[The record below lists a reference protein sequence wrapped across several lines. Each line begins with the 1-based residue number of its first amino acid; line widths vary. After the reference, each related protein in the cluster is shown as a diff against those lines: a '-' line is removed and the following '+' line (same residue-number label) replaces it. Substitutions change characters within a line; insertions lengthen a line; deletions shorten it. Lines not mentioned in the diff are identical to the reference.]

1 MKKGRKALQ
10 CLLSVL
16 LAFLPSASSFYGQP
30 KFMAL
35 VPSQLRTETPEK
47 ICLHLYQLSE
57 PVTVKASLQ
66 FSWGSRSL
74 FNDLVVDKD
83 MFHCVSFTLPRVSSS
98 EEKVSLSVHVKGPK
112 HEFSKT
118 NVVMVKNQESVVFVQ
133 TDKPMYKPGQP
144 VKFRVVAM
152 DTNLHPL
159 NELFPLAYI
168 EDPKTNRIMQW
179 RDINT
184 ENGLKQLSFSLSSEP
199 ILGSYK
205 IVLQKQSGVKKEH
218 YFTVEEFVL
227 PRFEV
232 RVKVPKAIFIKD
244 EKLNVTVCGVY
255 TYGKPVPGHVKI
267 RTCHKYQQYRRQIET
282 QCRESSYQ
290 LDNNGCSTQEE
301 DITEL
306 QLKEKTFEDQ
316 YLHVNAKITEEGTGL
331 EFSGSGSTK
340 IERAA
345 IKLIFVKADSHFKQG
360 IPFIVKVRLV
370 DVKGAPI
377 PNEEVFIKPR
387 ELDYTNVTT
396 TDQHGLAEFSINTTN
411 FDKHS
416 LTIKVYHKE
425 QSSCFHELCLN
436 EHTESLHVAH
446 SVYSFSRS
454 YIHLE
459 KDAGVLPCSQTHKVR
474 VHFLV
479 KGRVIITMRDLTFYY
494 LVKAKDSIIQTG
506 SHTQSMEPEKSPV
519 KGDFDLQIPGELSM
533 APVISVLV
541 YTIFPNGEIIAD
553 SAKYYVEKCLLN
565 RVDLIFTPARSLPA
579 SQVHLQVRASPLSLC
594 GLRAVDQSVLLLR
607 PEAELSPSWIYNL
620 PEMRQTEFIPTLD
633 QLFQELEPCV
643 ETNKPTDE
651 VLLHPD
657 EKDVYHYVKDMGL
670 KAFTNLKIKHRKFCL
685 PLPDLCMDFCIV
697 WISDPR
703 VCTYTPFMPSL
714 GFDDVTNKGD
724 SRTMPEVGH
733 EDLATETIRKY
744 FPETWIWDL
753 VTVNSSGVTEME
765 VTVPDTIT
773 EWKAGA
779 LCLSNDT
786 GLGLSPVVSLQA
798 FQPFFVELT
807 MPYSVIRGEAFT
819 LKATVFNYLPTCI
832 RVGVLLE
839 DSPDFTAV
847 PVAKDQDSHCL
858 CANGRHTAS
867 WLVTPKSLG
876 NVNFSVTAEAQ
887 QSPEPCGSEV
897 ATVPETGKKDTV
909 VKVLIV
915 EPEGIKKEHTFSSL
929 LCASGENPSKQHFF
943 KTQTKPSIPGYQ
955 RELNYK
961 HKDGSYSSFG
971 DQDGQSEGNT
981 WLTAFVLKSFAQA
994 RAFIFVDETHITH
1007 AFTWLSQQQ
1016 QDNGCFRSSGS
1027 MFNNAMKGGV
1037 KDEVTLSAYITIA
1050 FLESSI
1056 PDTHPVVSKALT
1068 CLESSWKTIQQGGN
1082 DNLVYTKALL
1092 AYAFA
1097 LAGNQDKRNESYQ
1110 RELNYKHKDG
1120 SYSSFGDQDGQ
1131 SEGNTWL
1138 TAFVLKS
1145 FAQARA
1151 FIFIDEKH
1159 ITHAF
1164 TWLSQQQ
1171 QDNGCFRSSG
1181 SLFNNAMKGGV
1192 KDEVTLSAYITIAFL
1207 ESSIPDTHPV
1217 VSKALTCLESSWKTI
1232 QQEGNGNFVYTK
1244 ALLAYAFALAGN
1256 QDKRNE
1262 IMKSLDN
1269 EAIKEENSIHWERPQ
1284 KPMQSERSLYKPQAP
1299 SAEVEM
1305 NAYVLL
1311 TLLTAQPAPTPEDL
1325 DVAVRIVKWLTKQQ
1339 NPQGGFSSTQDTV
1352 VALHALSKYG
1362 AVTFA
1367 GSQKTPSVTI
1377 QSSGTFS
1384 RIFQI
1389 ESSNRLLLQQVLLP
1403 DIPGDYDINVS
1414 GEGCVYAQ
1422 TTLRYNVQL
1431 EKQESAF
1438 TLRVQTL
1445 PLTCGNPEGHNSFQ
1459 ISLEISYTGSRPASN
1474 MVIVDVKMVSGF
1486 IPLKPTVK
1494 KLERSEHVS
1503 KTEMSTNKV
1512 LLYVDQVTNQTLT
1525 FSFVIQQDIPV
1536 RNLQPAIVKVYDYY
1550 ETDEVVFAE
1559 YSAPCSSG
1567 EHLAFLATSLPLAS
1581 FTPKLPKTF
1590 VR

>member
-1 MKKGRKALQ
+1 LISAGLN
-10 CLLSVL
+10 SF
-16 LAFLPSASSFYGQP
+16 LAR

-159 NELFPLAYI
+159 NEL
-168 EDPKTNRIMQW
+168 DPKTNRIMQW

-416 LTIKVYHKE
+416 LTIKV
-425 QSSCFHELCLN
+425 
-436 EHTESLHVAH
+436 
-446 SVYSFSRS
+446 
-454 YIHLE
+454 
-459 KDAGVLPCSQTHKVR
+459 
-474 VHFLV
+474 
-479 KGRVIITMRDLTFYY
+479 M
-494 LVKAKDSIIQTG
+494 AKDHIIQIG
-506 SHTQSMEPEKSPV
+506 SHTHHTEPGKSPV
-519 KGDFDLQIPGELSM
+519 KGDFDLNFPVELSM
-533 APVISVLV
+533 APVVSIFV
-541 YTIFPNGEIIAD
+541 YAILPDGEMIAD
-553 SAKYYVEKCLLN
+553 SAKFEIEKCLRN
-565 RVDLIFTPARSLPA
+565 RVDLSFTPARSLPA
-579 SQVHLQVRASPLSLC
+579 SQAHLQVTASPQSLC

-620 PEMRQTEFIPTLD
+620 PELRYTDFIPTLD
-633 QLFQELEPCV
+633 QLLQDGGESCV
-643 ETNKPTDE
+643 WTHNKQKGE

-657 EKDVYHYVKDMGL
+657 EKDVYSYVKDMGL
-670 KAFTNLKIKHRKFCL
+670 NAFTNLNIKHRKFCI
-685 PLPDLCMDFCIV
+685 PYDERHPP
-697 WISDPR
+697 ISVPA
-703 VCTYTPFMPSL
+703 L
-714 GFDDVTNKGD
+714 AFDGVTNRGD
-724 SRTMPEVGH
+724 SRTMPKVGH
-733 EDLATETIRKY
+733 EDPPAADLATETIRKY

-779 LCLSNDT
+779 FCLSNDT

-819 LKATVFNYLPTCI
+819 LKATVINYLPTCI

-915 EPEGIKKEHTFSSL
+915 EPEGIKKEHTFRSL
-929 LCASGENPSKQHFF
+929 LCASDAKISEKVSLKLPTTVVDDSARAHFSVQGDILSSAIKNTQNLLHMPFGCGEQNMVLFAPNIYVLKYLNETQQLTQNIKSKAIGYL
-943 KTQTKPSIPGYQ
+943 TEGYQ

-961 HKDGSYSSFG
+961 HKDGSYSAFG
-971 DQDGQSEGNT
+971 DQDGQS
-981 WLTAFVLKSFAQA
+981 Q
-994 RAFIFVDETHITH
+994 
-1007 AFTWLSQQQ
+1007 
-1016 QDNGCFRSSGS
+1016 
-1027 MFNNAMKGGV
+1027 
-1037 KDEVTLSAYITIA
+1037 
-1050 FLESSI
+1050 
-1056 PDTHPVVSKALT
+1056 
-1068 CLESSWKTIQQGGN
+1068 
-1082 DNLVYTKALL
+1082 
-1092 AYAFA
+1092 
-1097 LAGNQDKRNESYQ
+1097 
-1110 RELNYKHKDG
+1110 
-1120 SYSSFGDQDGQ
+1120 
-1131 SEGNTWL
+1131 GNTWL

-1151 FIFIDEKH
+1151 FIFIDETH

-1192 KDEVTLSAYITIAFL
+1192 KDEVTLSAYITIALL
-1207 ESSIPDTHPV
+1207 ESSLPDTHPV
-1217 VSKALTCLESSWKTI
+1217 VSKALTCLESSWNTI

-1262 IMKSLDN
+1262 ILKSLDN
-1269 EAIKEENSIHWERPQ
+1269 EAIKEEKSIHWERPQ

-1325 DVAVRIVKWLTKQQ
+1325 GVALHIVKWLTKQQ
-1339 NPQGGFSSTQDTV
+1339 NPHGGFSSTQDTV

-1384 RIFQI
+1384 RTLQI
-1389 ESSNRLLLQQVLLP
+1389 ESSNRLLLQQVSLP
-1403 DIPGDYDINVS
+1403 DIPGDYDISVS
-1414 GEGCVYAQ
+1414 GEGCVYA
-1422 TTLRYNVQL
+1422 
-1431 EKQESAF
+1431 
-1438 TLRVQTL
+1438 
-1445 PLTCGNPEGHNSFQ
+1445 
-1459 ISLEISYTGSRPASN
+1459 
-1474 MVIVDVKMVSGF
+1474 
-1486 IPLKPTVK
+1486 
-1494 KLERSEHVS
+1494 
-1503 KTEMSTNKV
+1503 
-1512 LLYVDQVTNQTLT
+1512 QVTNQTLT

-1550 ETDEVVFAE
+1550 ETDPCGQRG
-1559 YSAPCSSG
+1559 YIPYWNSAQPMAL
-1567 EHLAFLATSLPLAS
+1567 LARSDNLELQKMLLPTSM
-1581 FTPKLPKTF
+1581 TF
-1590 VR
+1590 GDELIC

>member
-1 MKKGRKALQ
+1 MMKGRQALQ
-10 CLLSVL
+10 CLISIL
-16 LAFLPSASSFYGQP
+16 LAFLPSVSSLDGQHEPEQP
-30 KFMAL
+30 KIMVL
-35 VPSQLRTETPEK
+35 VPSQLRTKTPEK

-57 PVTVKASLQ
+57 PVTVKASLK
-66 FSWGSRSL
+66 FSWESRSL

-83 MFHCVSFTLPRVSSS
+83 LFHCVSFTLPRVSSS

-118 NVVMVKNQESVVFVQ
+118 NEVTVKNQENVVFVQ

-144 VKFRVVAM
+144 VKFRVVSM

-159 NELFPLAYI
+159 NELFPLVYI

-205 IVLQKQSGVKKEH
+205 IVLENQSRSKKEH
-218 YFTVEEFVL
+218 YFTVEEYVL

-232 RVKVPKAIFIKD
+232 QVKVPKALFIKD
-244 EKLNVTVCGVY
+244 EKLKVTVCGVY

-267 RTCHKYQQYRRQIET
+267 RTCHKYPLYRRQIET
-282 QCRESSYQ
+282 QCKESSSQ

-331 EFSGSGSTK
+331 EFSGSGTTK
-340 IERAA
+340 IERTIA
-345 IKLIFVKADSHFKQG
+345 KLIFVKADSHFKQG
-360 IPFIVKVRLV
+360 IPFVVKVRLV

-377 PNEEVFIKPR
+377 PNEEVFIKLW
-387 ELDYTNVTT
+387 ELDYTNKTT
-396 TDQHGLAEFSINTTN
+396 TDQHGLAEFSINTTTFN
-411 FDKHS
+411 VHF
-416 LTIKVYHKE
+416 LIIKVYHKE
-425 QSSCFHELCLN
+425 QSSCFHKLCLN
-436 EHTESLHVAH
+436 EHTESLHMAQ
-446 SVYSFSRS
+446 SVYSFSWS

-459 KDAGVLPCSQTHKVR
+459 KDAGVLPCSQTHTVR

-479 KGRVIITMRDLTFYY
+479 KGPVLSALRDLTFYY
-494 LVKAKDSIIQTG
+494 LVMAKGSIIQTG
-506 SHTQSMEPEKSPV
+506 SHTHHTEPKESPV
-519 KGDFDLQIPGELSM
+519 IGDFDLEIPVELSM
-533 APVISVLV
+533 APVTSVFV

-565 RVDLIFTPARSLPA
+565 KVDLSFTPARSLPA
-579 SQVHLQVRASPLSLC
+579 SQAHLQVTASPQSLC

-607 PEAELSPSWIYNL
+607 PEAEVSPSWIYNL
-620 PEMRQTEFIPTLD
+620 PEIRNTEYIPTPD
-633 QLFQELEPCV
+633 QIFQELELCV
-643 ETNKPTDE
+643 WTDNPTDE

-657 EKDVYHYVKDMGL
+657 EKDVYGYVKDMGL
-670 KAFTNLKIKHRKFCL
+670 KAFTNLKIKYRKFC
-685 PLPDLCMDFCIV
+685 
-697 WISDPR
+697 ISYGDNYPT
-703 VCTYTPFMPSL
+703 VAVPSL
-714 GFDDVTNKGD
+714 GFDDVTNEGD
-724 SRTMPEVGH
+724 SRTKPEVGQ
-733 EDLATETIRKY
+733 EELVTETIRKY

-773 EWKAGA
+773 EWKAGVF
-779 LCLSNDT
+779 CLSNDT

-798 FQPFFVELT
+798 FKPFFVELT

-858 CANGRHTAS
+858 CANGRHTES

-929 LCASGENPSKQHFF
+929 LCASDAKISEKVSLKLPLKVVEDSVRAHFSVQGDILSSAIKNTQNLLHMPFGCGEQNMVLFAPN
-943 KTQTKPSIPGYQ
+943 IY
-955 RELNYK
+955 
-961 HKDGSYSSFG
+961 
-971 DQDGQSEGNT
+971 
-981 WLTAFVLKSFAQA
+981 VLKYLN
-994 RAFIFVDETHITH
+994 ET
-1007 AFTWLSQQQ
+1007 QQLTQ
-1016 QDNGCFRSSGS
+1016 NI
-1027 MFNNAMKGGV
+1027 K
-1037 KDEVTLSAYITIA
+1037 
-1050 FLESSI
+1050 
-1056 PDTHPVVSKALT
+1056 SKAIGYLT
-1068 CLESSWKTIQQGGN
+1068 EG
-1082 DNLVYTKALL
+1082 
-1092 AYAFA
+1092 
-1097 LAGNQDKRNESYQ
+1097 YQ

-1181 SLFNNAMKGGV
+1181 SMFNNAMKGGV
-1192 KDEVTLSAYITIAFL
+1192 KDEVTLSAYVTIAFL
-1207 ESSIPDTHPV
+1207 ESSIPDPHPV

-1325 DVAVRIVKWLTKQQ
+1325 DVALRIVKWLTKQQ

-1384 RIFQI
+1384 RTFQI
-1389 ESSNRLLLQQVLLP
+1389 ESSNRLLLQQVSLP
-1403 DIPGDYDINVS
+1403 DIPGDYDISVS

-1503 KTEMSTNKV
+1503 KTEMSNNNV

-1581 FTPKLPKTF
+1581 FTTKLPRTF

>member
-1 MKKGRKALQ
+1 MKKGRQALQ

-16 LAFLPSASSFYGQP
+16 LAFLPSASSLDGQP

-35 VPSQLRTETPEK
+35 VPTQLRTETPEK

-57 PVTVKASLQ
+57 PVTVKASLK
-66 FSWGSRSL
+66 FSWGSRNL

-118 NVVMVKNQESVVFVQ
+118 NEVMVKNQESVVFVQ

-144 VKFRVVAM
+144 VKFRVVSM

-159 NELFPLAYI
+159 NESFPLAYI

-205 IVLQKQSGVKKEH
+205 IVLEKQSRSKKEH
-218 YFTVEEFVL
+218 YFTVEEYVL

-232 RVKVPKAIFIKD
+232 QVKVPNGIFIKD
-244 EKLNVTVCGVY
+244 EKMNVTVCGVY
-255 TYGKPVPGHVKI
+255 TYGMPVPGHVKI
-267 RTCHKYQQYRRQIET
+267 RIRQIET
-282 QCRESSYQ
+282 QCKESSYQ

-331 EFSGSGSTK
+331 EFSGSGTTK
-340 IERAA
+340 IERTIA
-345 IKLIFVKADSHFKQG
+345 KLIFVKADSHFKQG
-360 IPFIVKVRLV
+360 IPFVVKVRLV

-377 PNEEVFIKPR
+377 PNEEVFIKLW
-387 ELDYTNVTT
+387 ELDYTNKTT
-396 TDQHGLAEFSINTTN
+396 TDQHGLAEFSINTTTFN
-411 FDKHS
+411 VHF
-416 LTIKVYHKE
+416 LIIK
-425 QSSCFHELCLN
+425 
-436 EHTESLHVAH
+436 
-446 SVYSFSRS
+446 SFSWS

-459 KDAGVLPCSQTHKVR
+459 KDAGVLPCSQTHTVR

-479 KGRVIITMRDLTFYY
+479 KGPVLSALRDLTFYY
-494 LVKAKDSIIQTG
+494 LVMAKGSIIQTG
-506 SHTQSMEPEKSPV
+506 SHTHHTEPKESPV
-519 KGDFDLQIPGELSM
+519 KGDFDLEIPVELSM
-533 APVISVLV
+533 APVTSVFV
-541 YTIFPNGEIIAD
+541 YAIFPNGEIIAD

-565 RVDLIFTPARSLPA
+565 RVDLSFTPARSLPA
-579 SQVHLQVRASPLSLC
+579 SQAHLQVTASPQSLC

-620 PEMRQTEFIPTLD
+620 PEIRNTEFIPTPD
-633 QLFQELEPCV
+633 QIFQELELCV
-643 ETNKPTDE
+643 WTDNPTDE

-657 EKDVYHYVKDMGL
+657 EKDVYGYVKDMGL
-670 KAFTNLKIKHRKFCL
+670 KAFTNLKIKYRKFC
-685 PLPDLCMDFCIV
+685 
-697 WISDPR
+697 ISYGDNYPT
-703 VCTYTPFMPSL
+703 VAVPSL
-714 GFDDVTNKGD
+714 GFDDVTNEGD
-724 SRTMPEVGH
+724 SRTKPEVGQ
-733 EDLATETIRKY
+733 EELVTETIRKY

-779 LCLSNDT
+779 FCLSNDT

-798 FQPFFVELT
+798 FKPFFVELT

-858 CANGRHTAS
+858 CANWRHTTS

-929 LCASGENPSKQHFF
+929 LCASDAKISEKVSLKLPSKVVEDSVRAHFSVQGDILSSAI
-943 KTQTKPSIPGYQ
+943 KNTQNLLHMP
-955 RELNYK
+955 
-961 HKDGSYSSFG
+961 FG
-971 DQDGQSEGNT
+971 CGEQNMV
-981 WLTAFVLKSFAQA
+981 LFAPNIYVLKYLN
-994 RAFIFVDETHITH
+994 ET
-1007 AFTWLSQQQ
+1007 QQLTQ
-1016 QDNGCFRSSGS
+1016 NI
-1027 MFNNAMKGGV
+1027 K
-1037 KDEVTLSAYITIA
+1037 
-1050 FLESSI
+1050 
-1056 PDTHPVVSKALT
+1056 SKAIGYLT
-1068 CLESSWKTIQQGGN
+1068 EG
-1082 DNLVYTKALL
+1082 
-1092 AYAFA
+1092 
-1097 LAGNQDKRNESYQ
+1097 YQ

-1181 SLFNNAMKGGV
+1181 SMFNNAMKGGV

-1339 NPQGGFSSTQDTV
+1339 NPHGGFSSTQDTV

-1384 RIFQI
+1384 RTFQI

-1403 DIPGDYDINVS
+1403 DIPGDYDISVS

-1459 ISLEISYTGSRPASN
+1459 ISLEISYIGSRPASN

-1503 KTEMSTNKV
+1503 RTEVSTNKV

-1559 YSAPCSSG
+1559 YNAPCSSG

-1581 FTPKLPKTF
+1581 FTTKLPRTF

>member
-1 MKKGRKALQ
+1 MRKGRQALQ
-10 CLLSVL
+10 CLVSVL
-16 LAFLPSASSFYGQP
+16 LAFLPSASSLDGQP

-66 FSWGSRSL
+66 FSWGNRRL
-74 FNDLVVDKD
+74 FHELVIDKD
-83 MFHCVSFTLPRVSSS
+83 LFCCVPFILPRVSSS
-98 EEKVSLSVHVKGPK
+98 EEKVTLSVHVKGPK
-112 HEFSKT
+112 HEFTKT

-144 VKFRVVAM
+144 VKFQVVSM

-218 YFTVEEFVL
+218 SFTVEEFVL

-232 RVKVPKAIFIKD
+232 RVKVPKAIFFKD
-244 EKLNVTVCGVY
+244 EKMNVTVCGVY

-267 RTCHKYQQYRRQIET
+267 HTCHKYQQHGRQIET
-282 QCRESSYQ
+282 QCKESSYQ
-290 LDNNGCSTQEE
+290 LDSNGCSTQEE
-301 DITEL
+301 DITVF
-306 QLKEKTFEDQ
+306 QLKEKTYEAHH
-316 YLHVNAKITEEGTGL
+316 LHVNAKITEEGTGL
-331 EFSGSGSTK
+331 EFSGSGTSK
-340 IERAA
+340 IERTIA
-345 IKLIFVKADSHFKQG
+345 KLIFVKAESHYKQG
-360 IPFIVKVRLV
+360 IPFVVKVLLV
-370 DVKGAPI
+370 DLKGAPVT
-377 PNEEVFIKPR
+377 NEEVFIKPR
-387 ELDYTNVTT
+387 ELNYTNVTT
-396 TDQHGLAEFSINTTN
+396 TDQHGLAEFSINTTKL
-411 FDKHS
+411 DEHS

-425 QSSCFHELCLN
+425 KSSCSHELCK
-436 EHTESLHVAH
+436 TEYAESRHVAH
-446 SVYSFSRS
+446 NVYSFSWS

-459 KDAGVLPCSQTHKVR
+459 KDTSVLPCSPSHTVWA
-474 VHFLV
+474 HFIV
-479 KGRVIITMRDLTFYY
+479 KGPVLNVLTELTFYY
-494 LVKAKDSIIQTG
+494 LVMAKDHIIQIG
-506 SHTQSMEPEKSPV
+506 SHTHHTEPGKSPV
-519 KGDFDLQIPGELSM
+519 KGDFDLNFPVELSM
-533 APVISVLV
+533 APVVSIFV
-541 YTIFPNGEIIAD
+541 YAILPDGEMIAD
-553 SAKYYVEKCLLN
+553 SAKFEIEKCLRN
-565 RVDLIFTPARSLPA
+565 RVDLSFTPARSLPA
-579 SQVHLQVRASPLSLC
+579 SQAHLQVTASPQSLC

-620 PEMRQTEFIPTLD
+620 PELRYTDFIPTLD
-633 QLFQELEPCV
+633 QLLQDGGESCV
-643 ETNKPTDE
+643 WTHNKQKGE

-657 EKDVYHYVKDMGL
+657 EKDVYSYVKDMGL
-670 KAFTNLKIKHRKFCL
+670 NAFTNLNIKHRKFCI
-685 PLPDLCMDFCIV
+685 PYDERHPP
-697 WISDPR
+697 ISVPA
-703 VCTYTPFMPSL
+703 L
-714 GFDDVTNKGD
+714 AFDGVTNRGD
-724 SRTMPEVGH
+724 SRTMPKVGH
-733 EDLATETIRKY
+733 EDPPAADLATETIRKY

-779 LCLSNDT
+779 FCLSNDT

-819 LKATVFNYLPTCI
+819 LKATVINYLPTCI

-915 EPEGIKKEHTFSSL
+915 EPEGIKKEHTFRSL
-929 LCASGENPSKQHFF
+929 LCASDAKISEKVSLKLPTTVVDDSARAHFSVQGDILSSAIKNTQNLLHMPFGCGEQNMVLFAPNIYVLKYLNETQQLTQNIKSKAIGYL
-943 KTQTKPSIPGYQ
+943 TEGYQ

-961 HKDGSYSSFG
+961 HKDGSYSAFG
-971 DQDGQSEGNT
+971 DQDGQS
-981 WLTAFVLKSFAQA
+981 Q
-994 RAFIFVDETHITH
+994 
-1007 AFTWLSQQQ
+1007 
-1016 QDNGCFRSSGS
+1016 
-1027 MFNNAMKGGV
+1027 
-1037 KDEVTLSAYITIA
+1037 
-1050 FLESSI
+1050 
-1056 PDTHPVVSKALT
+1056 
-1068 CLESSWKTIQQGGN
+1068 
-1082 DNLVYTKALL
+1082 
-1092 AYAFA
+1092 
-1097 LAGNQDKRNESYQ
+1097 
-1110 RELNYKHKDG
+1110 
-1120 SYSSFGDQDGQ
+1120 
-1131 SEGNTWL
+1131 GNTWL

-1151 FIFIDEKH
+1151 FIFIDETH

-1192 KDEVTLSAYITIAFL
+1192 KDEVTLSAYITIALL
-1207 ESSIPDTHPV
+1207 ESSLPDTHPV
-1217 VSKALTCLESSWKTI
+1217 VSKALTCLESSWNTI

-1262 IMKSLDN
+1262 ILKSLDN
-1269 EAIKEENSIHWERPQ
+1269 EAIKEEKSIHWERPQ

-1325 DVAVRIVKWLTKQQ
+1325 GVALHIVKWLTKQQ
-1339 NPQGGFSSTQDTV
+1339 NPHGGFSSTQDTV

-1384 RIFQI
+1384 RTLQI
-1389 ESSNRLLLQQVLLP
+1389 ESSNRLLLQQVSLP
-1403 DIPGDYDINVS
+1403 DIPGDYDISVS

-1422 TTLRYNVQL
+1422 TTLRYNMQL

-1438 TLRVQTL
+1438 AVRVQTV
-1445 PLTCGNPEGHNSFQ
+1445 PLTCDNPKGRNSFR
-1459 ISLEISYTGSRPASN
+1459 ISLEISYIGSRPASN

-1503 KTEMSTNKV
+1503 RTEVSTNKV

-1567 EHLAFLATSLPLAS
+1567 EHLAFLTTIPTSGLLLS
-1581 FTPKLPKTF
+1581 KTTQNF
-1590 VR
+1590 C